1 MYAYINTVCMYAYT
15 HHTYHAALMHERPGD
30 CNLHIGM
37 YPPLTVAATE
47 GLAEMCRLLI
57 AGRADVGHAVASGA
71 SDFKGSVWGE
81 HLGVTA
87 LHAAMQSRGGSRV
100 RAVSD
105 ALEAA
110 RVLTDAGADVNAR
123 TAAGDT
129 ALHFAAASGRAE
141 CCHLLVRLG
150 ADVNAVSSSD
160 GDMPLQ
166 RAIRAPGEGAANVA
180 AVLLGAGAIKDHKN
194 VKGMTVLAMA
204 EAGKHSH
211 MTAALLAHKSSARAG
226 GRSSAYG
233 GKGRRTA
240 ELERVVYGSGCGA
253 DRLEEPVRSVGV
265 GDGAGG
271 GPEKVQV
278 GVSDARSDVAQA
290 SGTRTCGSALPGL
303 HDTAAVAGSVRGGT
317 RALLRHCRH
326 EGAADSNRG
335 TDGLGD
341 WGRAAGIEKP
351 ALPTEEEGEACA
363 SALGGRG
370 GGAQEIGAGVRAGG
384 ERDSDLQDHVWIVGQ
399 GLADSCDDVALGTTS
414 SVLAAGG
421 DLFDDA

>member
-1 MYAYINTVCMYAYT
+1 
-15 HHTYHAALMHERPGD
+15 
-30 CNLHIGM
+30 
-37 YPPLTVAATE
+37 
-47 GLAEMCRLLI
+47 
-57 AGRADVGHAVASGA
+57 
-71 SDFKGSVWGE
+71 
-81 HLGVTA
+81 
-87 LHAAMQSRGGSRV
+87 
-100 RAVSD
+100 
-105 ALEAA
+105 
-110 RVLTDAGADVNAR
+110 
-123 TAAGDT
+123 
-129 ALHFAAASGRAE
+129 
-141 CCHLLVRLG
+141 
-150 ADVNAVSSSD
+150 
-160 GDMPLQ
+160 
-166 RAIRAPGEGAANVA
+166 
-180 AVLLGAGAIKDHKN
+180 
-194 VKGMTVLAMA
+194 MTVLAMA

-211 MTAALLAHKSSARAG
+211 MTKALLAHKSSACVG
-226 GRSSAYG
+226 GGSPAKG

-253 DRLEEPVRSVGV
+253 DSLEEPVRSVGV

-278 GVSDARSDVAQA
+278 GVSDARSDVAPA
-290 SGTRTCGSALPGL
+290 SGTRTCGSALPGR

-317 RALLRHCRH
+317 RALLRH

-351 ALPTEEEGEACA
+351 VLPAEEEGVACA
-363 SALGGRG
+363 SVLGGRG
-370 GGAQEIGAGVRAGG
+370 GGAQEIGAGVGGGDAAG

>member
-1 MYAYINTVCMYAYT
+1 
-15 HHTYHAALMHERPGD
+15 MHECLGD

-37 YPPLTVAATE
+37 YPPLTVAAAE

-57 AGRADVGHAVASGA
+57 TGRADVGHAVASGA

-87 LHAAMQSRGGSRV
+87 LHAAMQSRGASRV

-110 RVLTDAGADVNAR
+110 RVLTGAGADVNAR
-123 TAAGDT
+123 TASGDT
-129 ALHFAAASGRAE
+129 PLHLAAATGRAE
-141 CCHLLVRLG
+141 CCSLLVRRG
-150 ADVNAVSSSD
+150 ADVNAISSSD

-194 VKGMTVLAMA
+194 DKGMTVLAMA

-211 MTAALLAHKSSARAG
+211 MTKALLAHKSSACVG
-226 GRSSAYG
+226 GGSPAKG

-240 ELERVVYGSGCGA
+240 ELERVVYGSGCEA
-253 DRLEEPVRSVGV
+253 DSAEEPLRSVGV
-265 GDGAGG
+265 GDGAGRA
-271 GPEKVQV
+271 PQMAQV
-278 GVSDARSDVAQA
+278 GVSDARSDAAPA
-290 SGTRTCGSALPGL
+290 SGTRTYGRAQPGR
-303 HDTAAVAGSVRGGT
+303 HDTAAAAGSVCGDE
-317 RALLRHCRH
+317 RALSRLD
-326 EGAADSNRG
+326 GAAGGANRG

-351 ALPTEEEGEACA
+351 ALPAKEEHVACA

-370 GGAQEIGAGVRAGG
+370 GGAQEIRAGVGGGDAGG
-384 ERDSDLQDHVWIVGQ
+384 ERDSDLQDHAWLVGQ
-399 GLADSCDDVALGTTS
+399 GLADSCDDVALGPTS
-414 SVLAAGG
+414 SVLAAAG
-421 DLFDDA
+421 DLFDDV